1 MCVTEEDPDRKKMT
15 RSVTQVLGQLFWQLF
30 QYEIL
35 LTSMTFGTG
44 CSPKNLGNFFIGY
57 VEIRA
62 LAG

>member
-1 MCVTEEDPDRKKMT
+1 MCVKEEDPDRKKMA

-35 LTSMTFGTG
+35 STSMTFGAG
-44 CSPKNLGNFFIGY
+44 YSPKNLGNFFIGY
-57 VEIRA
+57 VESRA

>member
-1 MCVTEEDPDRKKMT
+1 MNVRDRRRPDRKKMA
-15 RSVTQVLGQLFWQLF
+15 RSVTQVLGQLF

-44 CSPKNLGNFFIGY
+44 CSLKNSGNFFIGY
-57 VEIRA
+57 VESRA